1 MAVGRSEKAD
11 ARGSVGTVADGLDL
25 ELRFGLPSAP
35 IGYGIDLALFAGQI
49 PV

>member
-1 MAVGRSEKAD
+1 MGRSKMAD

-35 IGYGIDLALFAGQI
+35 IGYGIDLALFVSQI
-49 PV
+49 PE

>member
-25 ELRFGLPSAP
+25 ELRFGLPSVP
-35 IGYGIDLALFAGQI
+35 IGYEIDLALFVSQI
-49 PV
+49 PE